1 MLAPAAFWGGAVP
14 SAAQTAGMETGRA
27 YDAATP
33 SAIES
38 IGIGLLMNRHT
49 RGLQSGGMVGYS
61 TFFTGYDADRHG
73 LGRKISL
80 GRLGAQAV
88 SASARGLMHT
98 PLANS
103 DRAASVLR
111 PLTMAHKYGVGG
123 AVDAAMRGP
132 IGSDDVLQP
141 KAKVSLGAAGGVGG
155 KSMPAS
161 PDVGP
166 NRTVAPSHLRDFVG
180 DEFDVPRSNRSR
192 AASPKA
198 RVPYRSLDPSDVD
211 DVVGVGRSA
220 SAAADVGE
228 DVSDVWR
235 YTVGWL
241 GGEGFTAGGTRAS
254 ARETVERID
263 GSAFRFFA
271 AESGSQG
278 ARVLGG
284 PAGRALGAAFRI
296 GAGYEI
302 ARLAVDAG
310 TYAAGEAYESMVET
324 TSAIRERVGSDQSM
338 SPAYYNRGAAT
349 ERQRARRSLN
359 LRSLNPRT
367 QLMGN
372 EASMAHG

>member
-61 TFFTGYDADRHG
+61 TFFTGYDAERHG
-73 LGRKISL
+73 FGRKISL

-103 DRAASVLR
+103 ERAASVLR

-123 AVDAAMRGP
+123 ALSSVQLTDELAESAAESADVAGRSRSFFARHGASPMTPGAEDIAPSPNATAMGPDFDDAERIKASLRRGDVVASRSAQEVGEEAAEIGSRSAYASAMRGQMDSKT
-132 IGSDDVLQP
+132 GRMFKWL
-141 KAKVSLGAAGGVGG
+141 
-155 KSMPAS
+155 
-161 PDVGP
+161 
-166 NRTVAPSHLRDFVG
+166 
-180 DEFDVPRSNRSR
+180 
-192 AASPKA
+192 
-198 RVPYRSLDPSDVD
+198 
-211 DVVGVGRSA
+211 VGV
-220 SAAADVGE
+220 
-228 DVSDVWR
+228 
-235 YTVGWL
+235 L
-241 GGEGFTAGGTRAS
+241 GGEGFNRAGTRAS
-254 ARETVERID
+254 YEVAEETID
-263 GSAFRFFA
+263 GTTQLFRRA
-271 AESGSQG
+271 GGSTAG
-278 ARVLGG
+278 AVALGG
-284 PAGRALGAAFRI
+284 TAGRALGAAFRI